1 MADDKTLRTALLAN
15 AAFSGVCAVLMVF
28 QPSLIGGL
36 LGFEAALSFR
46 LLGVGLLLFAIDLIH
61 QATRPALVRWRAIL
75 ASTGDLLW
83 VLASAVGLILFANHL
98 SQAGIVAI
106 LAVAAIVLGFGCWQ
120 VVGLRRLSPP
130 NAMD

>member
-1 MADDKTLRTALLAN
+1 MDDDKTLRSALLAN
-15 AAFSGVCAVLMVF
+15 AAFSSVCAVLMVF
-28 QPSLIGGL
+28 QPERIGAL

-61 QATRPALVRWRAIL
+61 QATRPALARWRAIL
-75 ASTGDLLW
+75 ASTGDFLW

-106 LAVAAIVLGFGCWQ
+106 LTVATIVLGFGCWQ
-120 VVGLRRLSPP
+120 VLGLSRLAQPK
-130 NAMD
+130 AVD